1 VPGAEPLAGGGVMT
15 DGRTCPRCESGTVCL
30 CVVQDEDGD
39 LRELAELESEGYGDE
54 GSSEGRADR

>member
-1 VPGAEPLAGGGVMT
+1 MT